1 MILFHELSFCNFLSV
16 GNTPVTIDLNSNKT
30 TLIHGSNGSGKSTV
44 LDALT
49 YCLFNKPFR
58 RINLP
63 QLINTQNKKGL
74 LTEVKF
80 SIGKNVYIVRR
91 GMKSKVFEIWKNGE
105 RLLAAAADKD
115 NQQNLEQNILKLTYK
130 SFTQIVILGSSN
142 FIPFMQLP
150 SAGRRECV
158 EDFLDIKVFSVMSVI
173 AKERLRGLKDKVLDV
188 ENDISNLGYR
198 MDLQKE
204 RIQEIDDKSK
214 SDAAEMQSEIDTTLA
229 QLADKKA
236 LMKRVTTHAENVIE
250 RIANMDDA
258 DTKRRNWSRVR
269 DQLDSKLSQLKK
281 AIEFY
286 KTNDTCPTC
295 SQSITNETKD
305 KKVKEVLAESVE
317 LTDAHKE
324 STTQLGE
331 MDRLIRIRKRRQEYV
346 NNLKVNLSGYASDV
360 ANLTTQSNKLSAKLE
375 AMKNDTGSA
384 DKEKAKMDVMQEQ
397 MNDLREKVFQ
407 AQQEVVEHELVANL
421 LKDGGIKAQI
431 VKKYLPVMNK
441 FIRKYLGE
449 LDFPVHFVLDEE
461 FNENVA
467 SPLHQNFS
475 YASFSEGQ
483 KARIDLALMF
493 TWREIG
499 KIKNS
504 VSTNL
509 LILDEVFSSSL
520 DEVGKECLLAILRYT
535 LDDSQ
540 KVIVIDHT
548 LSQGFRDK
556 FDKSIEVTRTKGF
569 SNYN

>member
-1 MILFHELSFCNFLSV
+1 MITFHELTFKNFLSV
-16 GNTPVTIDLNSNKT
+16 GNTPVTIDLNTNKT
-30 TLIHGSNGSGKSTV
+30 TLIHGTNGSGKSTL

-91 GMKSKVFEIWKNGE
+91 GMKSKVFEVWKNGE

-150 SAGRRECV
+150 TAGRRECV

-173 AKERLRGLKDKVLDV
+173 AKERLRGLKDSVLNI
-188 ENDISNLGYR
+188 ENDISNLGYK
-198 MDLQKE
+198 MDLQKD
-204 RIQEIDDKSK
+204 RVQEIVDKSK
-214 SDAAEMQSEIDTTLA
+214 SDAAEIKSELNSTKEELTS
-229 QLADKKA
+229 KKA
-236 LMKRVTTHAENVIE
+236 LMKRVTTHAENVIG
-250 RIANMDDA
+250 IINNMGDH

-281 AIEFY
+281 EIEFY

-295 SQSITNETKD
+295 SQSITTETKEN
-305 KKVKEVLAESVE
+305 KMKQVLDESVE
-317 LTDAHKE
+317 LTDAHKL
-324 STTQLGE
+324 STTEIGE
-331 MDRLIRIRKRRQEYV
+331 MDRRIRVRKQRQEYV
-346 NNLKVNLSGYASDV
+346 NQLKINLAKYATEVS
-360 ANLTTQSNKLSAKLE
+360 NLTTQSNKLTEKLE
-375 AMKNDTGSA
+375 ALKTDTGSV
-384 DKEKAKMDVMQEQ
+384 DKEKAKLEVMQEQ
-397 MNDLREKVFQ
+397 MDELREKVFQ
-407 AQQEVVEHELVANL
+407 AQQDVVEHELVSNL
-421 LKDGGIKAQI
+421 LKDGGVKAQI

-441 FIRKYLGE
+441 FIRKYLSE

-461 FNENVA
+461 FNETVA

-509 LILDEVFSSSL
+509 LVLDEVFSSSL

-535 LDDSQ
+535 LDDKQ
-540 KVIVIDHT
+540 KVVVIDHT
-548 LSQGFRDK
+548 LSQAFRDK
-556 FDKSIEVTRTKGF
+556 FDKSIEVNRIKGF
-569 SNYN
+569 SQYN